1 MEKPTDTLLTV
12 KQLEEL
18 ALSLLAIKDSLELH
32 KAGADTLYSLR
43 KLDTEFFQYHAGQFL
58 GAIFETLNNEI
69 SAIDEVASKL
79 FEAIEKKKLEGTL

>member
-1 MEKPTDTLLTV
+1 MSKE
-12 KQLEEL
+12 QLEKL

-69 SAIDEVASKL
+69 NAIDEVVSKM
-79 FEAIEKKKLEGTL
+79 FEAIEKNKVDDNE

>member
-1 MEKPTDTLLTV
+1 MSNE
-12 KQLEEL
+12 QLEKL

-32 KAGADTLYSLR
+32 KAGADTLFSLR

-69 SAIDEVASKL
+69 NAIDGVVNKM
-79 FEAIEKKKLEGTL
+79 FEAIDKKGGDAGEQESI

>member
-1 MEKPTDTLLTV
+1 MSNE
-12 KQLEEL
+12 QLEKL
-18 ALSLLAIKDSLELH
+18 ALSLLAVKDSLELH

-69 SAIDEVASKL
+69 NAIDEVVSKL
-79 FEAIEKKKLEGTL
+79 FEAIEKKEVDDNE

>member
-1 MEKPTDTLLTV
+1 MSKE
-12 KQLEEL
+12 QLEEL

-69 SAIDEVASKL
+69 SAIDGVVSKM
-79 FEAIEKKKLEGTL
+79 FEAIEKKKVDDNE

>member
-1 MEKPTDTLLTV
+1 MSKE
-12 KQLEEL
+12 QLEEL

-69 SAIDEVASKL
+69 SAIDGVVSKM
-79 FEAIEKKKLEGTL
+79 FEAIEKKDVDDNE

>member
-1 MEKPTDTLLTV
+1 MEKPTETLLTV

-32 KAGADTLYSLR
+32 KVGADTLYSLR

-58 GAIFETLNNEI
+58 GGNI
-69 SAIDEVASKL
+69 
-79 FEAIEKKKLEGTL
+79 

>member
-1 MEKPTDTLLTV
+1 MSKE
-12 KQLEEL
+12 QLEEL

-69 SAIDEVASKL
+69 SAIDGVASKL
-79 FEAIEKKKLEGTL
+79 FEAIEKKEVDGNE

>member
-1 MEKPTDTLLTV
+1 MSKE
-12 KQLEEL
+12 QLEEL

-69 SAIDEVASKL
+69 NSIDEIA
-79 FEAIEKKKLEGTL
+79 EKMLDATN

>member
-1 MEKPTDTLLTV
+1 MSKE
-12 KQLEEL
+12 QLEEL
-18 ALSLLAIKDSLELH
+18 ALFLLAIKDSLELH

-69 SAIDEVASKL
+69 SAIDGVVSKM
-79 FEAIEKKKLEGTL
+79 FEAIEKKEVDDNE